1 MNVTIVKAKPMSK
14 SITVS
19 SVAYVHMDDV
29 DPEKHLSAIPINE
42 AMNVAIV
49 LAINALENPTGA
61 YSDFQRATMQTCLR
75 SAQSTHAAIRKVLSW
90 GEEDPM
96 SVDALALARLPLE
109 SLYNMCMFTES
120 PDWVDVYVRDGWKK
134 QYEQF
139 LLQRE
144 ETKKLKRYDEYSNKK
159 GPHHLAAV
167 GKTIGITKV
176 QVATIEH
183 EQLGTPMPGGLVPD
197 HIPQFPTPGRA
208 INKLPKDGDKRRM
221 LERLYPEYV
230 FLCSFAHGL
239 PDANL
244 FKMMFNKDSKF
255 RDYWSDAELKDTFRR
270 NVAARSYV
278 TSLLGMIQSAA
289 ELTAL
294 YPGDVELMAG
304 VTKAWEEMSRDSLLG
319 KAIWNIRTKKLLGV
333 IDAPPAA
340 QESRPNV

>member
-1 MNVTIVKAKPMSK
+1 MSK

-19 SVAYVHMDDV
+19 SVAYVHAEDV
-29 DPEKHLSAIPINE
+29 DPEKHISAIPINE
-42 AMNVAIV
+42 AMKIAVV
-49 LAINALENPTGA
+49 RAINALENPTGA
-61 YSDFQRATMQTCLR
+61 YTDFQRATMQTCLR
-75 SAQSTHAAIRKVLSW
+75 SAQSTHAAIRKVLAW
-90 GEEDPM
+90 GEEEPM

-109 SLYNMCMFTES
+109 SLYNMCMFTEGA
-120 PDWVDVYVRDGWKK
+120 DWVDVYVRDGWKK

-139 LLQRE
+139 LLQKA
-144 ETKKLKRYDEYSNKK
+144 ETTKLKRYDEYSNKT

-167 GKTIGITKV
+167 GKTIGITKA

-183 EQLGTPMPGGLVPD
+183 EQLNAPMPVGVAQD
-197 HIPQFPTPGRA
+197 HIPQFPTPGKA
-208 INKLPKDGDKRRM
+208 INKLPKGGDKRRM

-270 NVAARSYV
+270 NVAERSYV
-278 TSLLGMIQSAA
+278 TSLLSMIQSAA
-289 ELTAL
+289 EITAL
-294 YPGDVELMAG
+294 YPTDVELLAG
-304 VTKAWEEMSRDSLLG
+304 VTKAWEETSRDSLLG

-333 IDAPPAA
+333 IDTPPAEQGA
-340 QESRPNV
+340 TPNA

>member
-1 MNVTIVKAKPMSK
+1 MSK

-19 SVAYVHMDDV
+19 SVAYVHTDDV

-49 LAINALENPTGA
+49 RVINALENPTGA
-61 YSDFQRATMQTCLR
+61 YTDFQRATMQTCLR

-183 EQLGTPMPGGLVPD
+183 EQLGTPMPSDSCRTTFLSSRLRA
-197 HIPQFPTPGRA
+197 GRSTSSPRTA
-208 INKLPKDGDKRRM
+208 I
-221 LERLYPEYV
+221 
-230 FLCSFAHGL
+230 
-239 PDANL
+239 
-244 FKMMFNKDSKF
+244 
-255 RDYWSDAELKDTFRR
+255 
-270 NVAARSYV
+270 
-278 TSLLGMIQSAA
+278 SAA
-289 ELTAL
+289 CSNGSIRSTFSSAH
-294 YPGDVELMAG
+294 
-304 VTKAWEEMSRDSLLG
+304 SRTG
-319 KAIWNIRTKKLLGV
+319 CRTR
-333 IDAPPAA
+333 IC
-340 QESRPNV
+340 SR